1 MTTEQMLEVRTQ
13 LLSAV
18 RDFVKR
24 EAIPQ
29 AAEHDENDTYPSEL
43 FDQMAE
49 MGLFGMTVPEKY
61 GGLGIDVLTFA
72 MVFEELAKG
81 WMSLTGPIGSHS
93 ILTFALSKYGS

>member
-18 RDFVKR
+18 RDFIKR

-29 AAEHDENDTYPSEL
+29 AAEHDENDTYPFEL

-49 MGLFGMTVPEKY
+49 MGLLGLPFSEED
-61 GGLGIDVLTFA
+61 GGVGA
-72 MVFEELAKG
+72 A
-81 WMSLTGPIGSHS
+81 
-93 ILTFALSKYGS
+93 